1 MNEHVMTARQAIA
14 KIGSGELPVGS
25 LLAGYLENIDRLEE
39 RVGAWTFL
47 HRGIVLKQAEKIER
61 LISSKGEMSAPLL
74 GIPIGVK
81 DIFDT
86 ADMPTEN
93 GTEAQKGRQPHRDA
107 TAVKILRDAGA
118 VIMGKTVTAE
128 LAVYTPGKTTNPH
141 DPARTPGGSS
151 SGSAAAVAAG
161 MVPLAIGTQTNGS
174 VIRPASYCGVVGY
187 KPTFGLISR
196 EGILKQAPSLD
207 QVGIFSSI
215 VEDAAL
221 LARVLIAGS
230 SKDNDFRGGEEKKE
244 VIPCLQEARQVSQP
258 KLAFVRSPVWD
269 EATDKTQQE
278 CLDFLQ
284 RMVDKVIEVDLPPL
298 CDYAVKC
305 HRSIMLYEMA
315 LNYERFYEDH
325 QELLSKTLLDML
337 VEGREISLEAYLDAK
352 ELALEITEAVD
363 QILGSF
369 DGVLT
374 PATPSEAPTGLDSTG
389 SPIFCTIWSLC
400 GVPAISLPVLR
411 GEERMPLGLQI
422 VAARGRDDRLLE
434 SADWIERF
442 CHQLQVY

>member
-1 MNEHVMTARQAIA
+1 MSGHDLTARQAIA
-14 KIGSGELPVGS
+14 EIASGELPVGK
-25 LLAGYLENIDRLEE
+25 LLSGFLENIDRFEE
-39 RVGAWTFL
+39 RVGAWAYFN
-47 HRGIVLKQAEKIER
+47 REAVVEQAEKVER
-61 LISSKGEMSAPLL
+61 LIPSQREMSASLM

-93 GTEAQKGRQPHRDA
+93 GTEAHKGRQPKQDA
-107 TAVKILRDAGA
+107 STVKILRDAGA
-118 VIMGKTVTAE
+118 VIMGKTVTSE

-187 KPTFGLISR
+187 KPTFGSITC

-207 QVGIFSSI
+207 QVGIFSSN
-215 VEDAAL
+215 VGDAAL
-221 LARVLIAGS
+221 LAGVLTAGS
-230 SKDNDFRGGEEKKE
+230 NTDNNVLGRGEEKE
-244 VIPCLQEARQVSQP
+244 ATSCHQETKQISQL
-258 KLAFVRSPVWD
+258 KFAFIKSHVWK
-269 EATDKTQQE
+269 EATDRTQQVYRS
-278 CLDFLQ
+278 FIQ
-284 RMVDKVIEVDLPPL
+284 RMGDSVAEVDLPPL
-298 CDYAVKC
+298 CEHGVKC
-305 HRSIMLYEMA
+305 HRTIMLYEMA

-325 QELLSKTLLDML
+325 YELLSKTLLDML
-337 VEGREISLEAYLDAK
+337 IEGRKISQEAYLDAK
-352 ELALEITEAVD
+352 EMALDITDAVD
-363 QILGSF
+363 GILGSF

-374 PATPSEAPTGLDSTG
+374 PATPAEAPTGLESTG

-411 GEERMPLGLQI
+411 GEEQMPLGLQI
-422 VAARGRDDRLLE
+422 VAARGMDKRLIE
-434 SADWIERF
+434 SADRIERF
-442 CHQLQVY
+442 CRHIQVY

>member
-1 MNEHVMTARQAIA
+1 MDGHFLTVRQAIA
-14 KIGSGELPVGS
+14 EIASGELHVGK
-25 LLAGYLENIDRLEE
+25 LLSAFLENIDRLEG
-39 RVGAWTFL
+39 RVGAWAYFNRET
-47 HRGIVLKQAEKIER
+47 VLEQAEKVER
-61 LISSKGEMSAPLL
+61 LIPSRNGISAPLM

-93 GTEAQKGRQPHRDA
+93 GTEAQKGRQPQQDA
-107 TAVKILRDAGA
+107 LAVKLLRDSGA
-118 VIMGKTVTAE
+118 LIMGKTVTAE

-187 KPTFGLISR
+187 KPTFGSIPR
-196 EGILKQAPSLD
+196 EGILKQAHSLD
-207 QVGIFSSI
+207 QVGIFSTN
-215 VEDAAL
+215 VRDAAL
-221 LARVLIAGS
+221 LARVLTAGS
-230 SKDNDFRGGEEKKE
+230 NTDNNVQGSGEK
-244 VIPCLQEARQVSQP
+244 QETPPYQQETKQISQP
-258 KLAFVRSPVWD
+258 KFAFIKSPAWG
-269 EATDKTQQE
+269 EATDRTQQE
-278 CLDFLQ
+278 CLNFIQ
-284 RMVDKVIEVDLPPL
+284 RMGDNVVEVDLPQL
-298 CDYAVKC
+298 CDYGVKC
-305 HRSIMLYEMA
+305 HRTIMLYEMA
-315 LNYERFYEDH
+315 HNYERFYEDH
-325 QELLSKTLLDML
+325 YELLSKTLLDML
-337 VEGREISLEAYLDAK
+337 IEGKNISLEAYLDAK
-352 ELALEITEAVD
+352 EMARDITDVID
-363 QILGSF
+363 DLLGSF

-411 GEERMPLGLQI
+411 GEEQMPLGLQI
-422 VAARGRDDRLLE
+422 VAARGMDGRLIE

-442 CHQLQVY
+442 YHQLQID